1 MEHSLVS
8 ESKSLVEQVD
18 VEAEVWA
25 RLWEQKVEKKN
36 VHKINLNQWPH
47 VDSKAYTNKKMRNN
61 TVWLTNILLTL
72 TYQEIFNTS

>member
-8 ESKSLVEQVD
+8 KSKSLVEQVD

-36 VHKINLNQWPH
+36 VQKRNLNQWPH
-47 VDSKAYTNKKMRNN
+47 VDSKTYTNNKMRNN

-72 TYQEIFNTS
+72 TYQEILVKN

>member
-8 ESKSLVEQVD
+8 KSKSLVEQVD

-36 VHKINLNQWPH
+36 VQKRNLNQWPH
-47 VDSKAYTNKKMRNN
+47 VDSKAHTNNKMRNN

-72 TYQEIFNTS
+72 TYQEIFVKN